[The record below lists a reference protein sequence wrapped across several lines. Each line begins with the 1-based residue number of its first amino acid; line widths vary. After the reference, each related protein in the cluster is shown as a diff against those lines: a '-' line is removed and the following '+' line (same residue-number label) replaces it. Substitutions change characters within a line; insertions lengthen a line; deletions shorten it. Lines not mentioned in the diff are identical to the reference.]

1 MTALPP
7 LLAWLVERSGAD
19 ADALASVAAAAPT
32 VVAPGAD
39 DPARVARALAT
50 AGAPLAAL
58 RLVGAALPP
67 REGVWWAWVAV
78 RHMLQTLAERGADAS
93 PNAVAPAVAHAASAA
108 VERWISEPTDA
119 NRRAAW
125 AAGEAADLTTPAGC
139 LCGAVFFTGG
149 SIAAIESPMTVPP
162 PPGADVTMA
171 ASAVLMA
178 AAQLD
183 PARLT
188 ALVHA
193 SVAQAAAIAK
203 RLGGWL
209 PAATLAQQHYDAQR
223 ELHAAAVDAATPRA
237 LPA

>member
-1 MTALPP
+1 MTAVVAEP

-19 ADALASVAAAAPT
+19 ADALASVA
-32 VVAPGAD
+32 PGTD
-39 DPARVARALAT
+39 DPARLARALAT

-67 REGVWWAWVAV
+67 REGMWWAWVAV
-78 RHMLQTLAERGADAS
+78 RHTLQTRADGKPEPL
-93 PNAVAPAVAHAASAA
+93 PNAAAAA
-108 VERWISEPTDA
+108 VERWVTEPTDA
-119 NRRAAW
+119 NRRVAW

-149 SIAAIESPMTVPP
+149 SIAAVESPMAVPP

-183 PARLT
+183 PDKLT

-193 SVAQAAAIAK
+193 SVTQAAAVVK

-209 PAATLAQQHYDAQR
+209 AAATLARQHYDTQR
-223 ELHAAAVDAATPRA
+223 EQHAAAITAATPKTP
-237 LPA
+237 PA